1 MNYNIP
7 AYGIYLAIMV
17 FIIVYVG
24 KAFHKSG
31 RVFILSLFEN
41 DAAQADNLNNI
52 LLLAYYLF
60 NIGYAFVKLRWWQPV
75 HSVDSLVASISSN
88 VGLLVLIL
96 AVTHYFNMFLIRHLS
111 NRRSYSLTDK
121 IQES

>member
-24 KAFHKSG
+24 RLFHRNG
-31 RVFILSLFEN
+31 RVFILALFKD
-41 DAAQADNLNNI
+41 DAVQTDHLNNI

-60 NIGYAFVKLRWWQPV
+60 NIGYAFVKLRFWTTV
-75 HSVDSLVASISSN
+75 TSVEVLVSSLSSN
-88 VGLLVLIL
+88 IGLLVLIL
-96 AVTHYFNMFLIRHLS
+96 AVTHYFNMALIHFLSKRQQLS
-111 NRRSYSLTDK
+111 FTHK
-121 IQES
+121 